1 MRFILNWGK
10 VGLWLTLW
18 GVAGGAWAQS
28 NWPSKPIRIIVPIA
42 AGGVTDAIVRKAA
55 PTLAQRLGQP
65 LVIENIAGANGVI
78 GGEACARANPDGHTL
93 CVLNTGVTSVN
104 PILYEKHP
112 FDPAKAFVPVANF
125 YSLTGA
131 IVVGKS
137 GPYKSMLDLLQ
148 GYKTKPNAVNF
159 ATIGAGSYPDMFL
172 AWLNQHWKTRIE
184 GVPYKGG
191 GPISLALMS
200 GEVQVS
206 AAALGNFMAQI
217 KGGALEA
224 IAVSS
229 STRVKTLPQ
238 VPTYAEAGLDDFKGR
253 LWWGVFAPAGTP
265 APVVQQFNQVLNEL
279 LRTPAFVDYL
289 ETQGAEAT
297 PGTPEDFAKYV
308 KADQDWTIALLSS
321 LKK

>member
-1 MRFILNWGK
+1 
-10 VGLWLTLW
+10 
-18 GVAGGAWAQS
+18 
-28 NWPSKPIRIIVPIA
+28 
-42 AGGVTDAIVRKAA
+42 
-55 PTLAQRLGQP
+55 
-65 LVIENIAGANGVI
+65 
-78 GGEACARANPDGHTL
+78 
-93 CVLNTGVTSVN
+93 
-104 PILYEKHP
+104 
-112 FDPAKAFVPVANF
+112 
-125 YSLTGA
+125 
-131 IVVGKS
+131 
-137 GPYKSMLDLLQ
+137 LQ

-217 KGGALEA
+217 KGGTLEA

-308 KADQDWTIALLSS
+308 KADQDWTIALLGS

>member
-1 MRFILNWGK
+1 MRFIFNWAK
-10 VGLWLTLW
+10 AGLWLALW
-18 GVAGGAWAQS
+18 GVAGVAWAQS
-28 NWPSKPIRIIVPIA
+28 NWPRKPIRIIVPIA

-78 GGEACARANPDGHTL
+78 GGDACARANPDGHTL

-104 PILYEKHP
+104 PILYDKHP
-112 FDPAKAFVPVANF
+112 FDPTKAFVPVANF

-131 IVVGKS
+131 IVVGKGGS
-137 GPYKSMLDLLQ
+137 YKSLPDLLLA
-148 GYKTKPNAVNF
+148 YRAKPNEVNF

-172 AWLNQHWKTRIE
+172 AWLNQYWNTKIE

-200 GEVQVS
+200 GEVQFS

-217 KGGALEA
+217 KGGTLDA

-229 STRVKTLPQ
+229 STRVKALPQ
-238 VPTYAEAGLDDFKGR
+238 VPTYAEVGLSDFQGR

-265 APVVQQFNQVLNEL
+265 ASVAQQFNQVLNEL

-308 KADQDWTIALLSS
+308 KADQDWTKTLLRSIG
-321 LKK
+321 K